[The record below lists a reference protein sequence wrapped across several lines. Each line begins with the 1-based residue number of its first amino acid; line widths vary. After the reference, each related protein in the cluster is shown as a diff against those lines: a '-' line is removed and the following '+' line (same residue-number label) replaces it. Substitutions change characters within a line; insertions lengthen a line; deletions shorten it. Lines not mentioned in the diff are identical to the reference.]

1 MPLPQINK
9 LTFIYV
15 LAACTAMT
23 TAATALAAIATVE
36 VTAAAVPAAPAAAAV
51 EPAAPAL
58 DAAAEACAKED
69 GADNEMIK
77 DIVAKI
83 FKIRIS

>member
-1 MPLPQINK
+1 
-9 LTFIYV
+9 
-15 LAACTAMT
+15 MT

-36 VTAAAVPAAPAAAAV
+36 VTAMLYLCTGTALLNGTPADAVA
-51 EPAAPAL
+51 
-58 DAAAEACAKED
+58 DACAKED